1 MMFYCSMKYY
11 LYIKNCFLII
21 KKYNQNLLVL
31 TLKALMTQSLNKN
44 KMYAKLILKAKIKSR
59 SKCMRIELEHLIMT
73 SHLYF
78 ELCWLKCRTLN
89 T

>member
-1 MMFYCSMKYY
+1 MFYCSMKYY

-21 KKYNQNLLVL
+21 KKYNQNLLVF
-31 TLKALMTQSLNKN
+31 TLEALMTQSLNKN

-73 SHLYF
+73 S
-78 ELCWLKCRTLN
+78 CPVS
-89 T
+89 